1 MGLVANALAAGYHCI
16 VWWLS
21 LVCQVVISV
30 LSGGY
35 QMVISALL
43 HDLAAY
49 PSFIA
54 FLMST
59 IELPCYHWVIS
70 PLFGG
75 YPSGYQWVISLLFAV
90 VRLSSVG
97 HQVVILVLL
106 MLFYRTSWLS
116 VCCLVVIIGLSL
128 LLYYRTSW
136 LSVGYLIAICW
147 LSNCRQ
153 WVIWWLS

>member
-70 PLFGG
+70 PLFGS

-116 VCCLVVIIGLSL
+116 V
-128 LLYYRTSW
+128 
-136 LSVGYLIAICW
+136 GYLTAICW